1 MDSELLAV
9 GAAFAGVAMGFV
21 GSLAAASIQRKGSQ
35 AQADATAQSAVTT
48 AEAVYQAAVTTSE
61 SGYRAAVTAAETAY
75 QAAIASSESQ
85 YRAALTTAKT
95 QYASA
100 LEALNRTAR
109 RAAYVS
115 FITAAAALRRG
126 AESAIEGADG
136 RAGED
141 SDVDLGNLTEA
152 LRALQATHGAVE
164 LEGPPA
170 VLPAAAAALNRAQ
183 RLAAELTRHIQH
195 PRAERALTAAC
206 SFLGTAEGSPERQA
220 AVRASRAL
228 SDLRALPASDEVR
241 GAEREAERDRLMQR
255 AREAVYAV
263 TSLSRPHGR
272 LLLWWAAERPEGFS
286 RFMQQQLD
294 DFAEASAT
302 FVHAART
309 CLNDTQPDMSEAG

>member
-183 RLAAELTRHIQH
+183 RLAAELT
-195 PRAERALTAAC
+195 
-206 SFLGTAEGSPERQA
+206 GTNKSG
-220 AVRASRAL
+220 L
-228 SDLRALPASDEVR
+228 I
-241 GAEREAERDRLMQR
+241 M
-255 AREAVYAV
+255 
-263 TSLSRPHGR
+263 
-272 LLLWWAAERPEGFS
+272 
-286 RFMQQQLD
+286 
-294 DFAEASAT
+294 
-302 FVHAART
+302 
-309 CLNDTQPDMSEAG
+309 